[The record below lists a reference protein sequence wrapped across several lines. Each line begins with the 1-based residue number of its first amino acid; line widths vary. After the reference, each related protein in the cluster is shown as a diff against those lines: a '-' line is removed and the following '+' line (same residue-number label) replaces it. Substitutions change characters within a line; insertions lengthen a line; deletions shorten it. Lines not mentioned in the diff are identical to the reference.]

1 MVTFTKKYRVQP
13 VLIAVMCA
21 VLMLPISA
29 FAQSGEPTPGIVN
42 LSPLM
47 PAPASPAAGLPSPT
61 PPPTQVSL
69 VRIEA
74 RDFANVRAEP
84 STDATQLGQ
93 IRAGETYTA
102 IARYVAWIQFQFPNS
117 PTGRGWVFGELVN
130 VTGDLSSLPEVNPFV
145 APTTDPALASV
156 GQSGTTLQLSTAV
169 TAPLIGADGNPARL
183 PTFTYPP
190 GLSNIPPTPVSLQEE
205 LTAVSSGDGAGGNTP
220 PIVPILILG
229 GAGLAGLALSALRRG

>member
-1 MVTFTKKYRVQP
+1 MVTKSIVQGAQWWC
-13 VLIAVMCA
+13 IAA
-21 VLMLPISA
+21 LYILSALPLTVQ
-29 FAQSGEPTPGIVN
+29 AQNPEPTPGIVN
-42 LSPLM
+42 LSPLL
-47 PAPASPAAGLPSPT
+47 PSPASTAAGIASPT

-117 PTGRGWVFGELVN
+117 PTGRGWVFGELVR
-130 VTGDLSSLPEVNPFV
+130 VTGDLNSLPEVNPFV
-145 APTTDPALASV
+145 VPTSDPALV
-156 GQSGTTLQLSTAV
+156 GLGQSAGVLQISTAV
-169 TAPLIGADGNPARL
+169 TSPLVGADGNPARL

-190 GLSNIPPTPVSLQEE
+190 GIASMPPTQTSQDDRIAGE
-205 LTAVSSGDGAGGNTP
+205 AVTGNVPTDTP

-229 GAGLAGLALSALRRG
+229 GIGLAGLALGAFRRG